1 MSTVKTTNLQH
12 PSASD
17 VGITLGADGSVVL
30 PQGFTGGVG
39 SNVVQTVKTD
49 TFTTTSTSYTIITG
63 LSASI
68 TPKTATNKVLVLV
81 NVPISQNSGD
91 NSNAVHLAVFRGATN
106 LVAASSPSNRIP
118 TFVAH
123 RNQDDLA
130 QTMASTSFF
139 VLDSPNSATSQTYEV
154 HIKTNGAAGTP
165 TAMVNRS
172 KADTD
177 TTAFPRGVASITV
190 IEVAV

>member
-49 TFTTTSTSYTIITG
+49 TFTSTSATFVGITG
-63 LSASI
+63 MTATI
-68 TPKTATNKVLVLV
+68 TPTTNTSKILVIVQLSHALG
-81 NVPISQNSGD
+81 NFAGYGHFKITGGNTSGYVG
-91 NSNAVHLAVFRGATN
+91 SGAI
-106 LVAASSPSNRIP
+106 SNRIAAV
-118 TFVAH
+118 FGGIS
-123 RNQDDLA
+123 
-130 QTMASTSFF
+130 STTQLNLVSEPIVF
-139 VLDSPNSATSQTYEV
+139 LDSPATTSATTYTVECRTSGSGSV
-154 HIKTNGAAGTP
+154 HI
-165 TAMVNRS
+165 NRS
-172 KADTD
+172 EDDSDASTR
-177 TTAFPRGVASITV
+177 TRGASSITV